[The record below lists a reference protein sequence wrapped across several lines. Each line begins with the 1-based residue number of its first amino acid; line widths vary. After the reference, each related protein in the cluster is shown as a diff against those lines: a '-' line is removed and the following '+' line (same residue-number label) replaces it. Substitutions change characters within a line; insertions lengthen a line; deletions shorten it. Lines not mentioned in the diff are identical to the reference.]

1 MTTLNLYNTMSR
13 QVETVE
19 PYQAPE
25 LGLYACGVTVYDYA
39 HIGHLRKYTMDD
51 LLVRV
56 LRRFGYKVKFVQ
68 NVTDV
73 GHLASDADTGEDKL
87 EKGAKKYNK
96 SVWDIAKEFE
106 EYFFRSMDMM
116 GNLRP
121 DISCRATEHI
131 EAQLQ
136 MVKALEAKG
145 YTYVVEGDGVYFDTT
160 KFPSYGK
167 LARLN
172 LQQQKEGARIEKLD
186 GKRNA
191 ADFALWKFERPGEN
205 RAMIWES
212 PWHPRSF
219 PGWHIECSAMAM
231 QYLGEQFEIHTGGI
245 DHIPVHHTNEI
256 AQAEALTNKEPFV
269 KYWVH
274 HNFVRIEGEKMSKSL
289 GNFFTIDDVVER
301 GINPRALR
309 MLFLTTHY
317 RSELNFTWDNLAGAQ
332 KSYDRL
338 VHLLR
343 QFKMEQERTVLSQ
356 DKLAKIDQYRERF
369 LAALANDLET
379 ATVVA
384 LLWEVAKSN
393 IPGQDK
399 YDLLIEFD
407 EVLSLDLKS
416 AASKQAESKTP
427 LEIPAEVQELLEERG
442 KARESKDWEL
452 ADKLRQQIMDLG
464 YKVNDGSGEQ
474 QTVTK

>member
-1 MTTLNLYNTMSR
+1 
-13 QVETVE
+13 
-19 PYQAPE
+19 
-25 LGLYACGVTVYDYA
+25 
-39 HIGHLRKYTMDD
+39 
-51 LLVRV
+51 
-56 LRRFGYKVKFVQ
+56 
-68 NVTDV
+68 
-73 GHLASDADTGEDKL
+73 
-87 EKGAKKYNK
+87 
-96 SVWDIAKEFE
+96 
-106 EYFFRSMDMM
+106 
-116 GNLRP
+116 
-121 DISCRATEHI
+121 
-131 EAQLQ
+131 
-136 MVKALEAKG
+136 
-145 YTYVVEGDGVYFDTT
+145 FDTS

-205 RAMIWES
+205 RAMTWDS

-219 PGWHIECSAMAM
+219 PGWHIECSAMAKK
-231 QYLGEQFEIHTGGI
+231 YLGEQFEIHTGGI

-256 AQAEALTNKEPFV
+256 AQAEALTSKEPFV

-317 RSELNFTWDNLAGAQ
+317 RSELNFTWENLAGAQ
-332 KSYDRL
+332 KSYERL

-369 LAALANDLET
+369 LAALANDLDTST
-379 ATVVA
+379 AIA

-393 IPGQDK
+393 IPGPDK
-399 YDLLIEFD
+399 YDLLVEFD
-407 EVLSLDLKS
+407 EVLALDLKNMANQVVPAEIERLRQERD
-416 AASKQAESKTP
+416 AARQRNDWQESDRLRDQVQAE
-427 LEIPAEVQELLEERG
+427 
-442 KARESKDWEL
+442 
-452 ADKLRQQIMDLG
+452 G
-464 YKVNDGSGEQ
+464 YIVRDTAAGTVILPGSTQ
-474 QTVTK
+474 K